1 MFTRLL
7 AIALLTV
14 SVAACSSTDDA
25 ATDGAVTVGE
35 RTDGGVG
42 GVDGSGMGGAGMGGA
57 VDGSVVPGSQQDLA
71 TNVGDRV
78 FFAYDSHDLA
88 PEATDTLNRQA
99 EWLNR
104 YPNVNITIE
113 GHSDERG
120 TREYN
125 IALGD
130 RRANAVKNYL
140 VSQGIPASRINT
152 ISYGKE
158 RPAVVG
164 SDAQSWAQNRRGV
177 TTVQ

>member
-1 MFTRLL
+1 MLTRLL
-7 AIALLTV
+7 TIALLTV
-14 SVAACSSTDDA
+14 SVAACSSTKDEA
-25 ATDGAVTVGE
+25 ADGAVTVGE
-35 RTDGGVG
+35 RQDGQGPMDGTGVY
-42 GVDGSGMGGAGMGGA
+42 
-57 VDGSVVPGSQQDLA
+57 GSVLPGSQQDLA

-78 FFAYDSHDLA
+78 FFAYDSSDLA

-104 YPNVNITIE
+104 YPNLQITIE

-140 VSQGIPASRINT
+140 VSMGVSSSRVNT

-164 SDAQSWAQNRRGV
+164 SDASSWAQNRRGV

>member
-1 MFTRLL
+1 MIVRLL
-7 AIALLTV
+7 TIALLTV
-14 SVAACSSTDDA
+14 SVAACSSTKDEA
-25 ATDGAVTVGE
+25 ADGAVTVGE
-35 RTDGGVG
+35 RQDGQGPLDGTGVYG
-42 GVDGSGMGGAGMGGA
+42 ADGSTMDGAVGAGT
-57 VDGSVVPGSQQDLA
+57 QQDLA

-78 FFAYDSHDLA
+78 FFAYDSSDLA
-88 PEATDTLNRQA
+88 PEATDTLARQV

-104 YPNVNITIE
+104 YPNLQITIE

-140 VSQGIPASRINT
+140 VSMGVSAARVNT

-164 SDAQSWAQNRRGV
+164 ADAASWAQNRRGV

>member
-1 MFTRLL
+1 MLIRLL

-35 RTDGGVG
+35 RTDGGPLDG
-42 GVDGSGMGGAGMGGA
+42 TGVYGSNGS

-78 FFAYDSHDLA
+78 FFAYDSSDLA
-88 PEATDTLNRQA
+88 PEATDTLTRQV

-104 YPNVNITIE
+104 YPNLQITVE

-130 RRANAVKNYL
+130 RRATAVKNFL
-140 VSQGIPASRINT
+140 VSAGVPASRINT
-152 ISYGKE
+152 IRYGKE

-164 SDAQSWAQNRRGV
+164 SDASSWAQNRRGV

>member
-1 MFTRLL
+1 MLIRLL
-7 AIALLTV
+7 TIALLTV
-14 SVAACSSTDDA
+14 SVAACSSTKDE

-35 RTDGGVG
+35 RTDGGPLDG
-42 GVDGSGMGGAGMGGA
+42 TGVYGSGAY
-57 VDGSVVPGSQQDLA
+57 DSSVVPGSQQDLA

-78 FFAYDSHDLA
+78 FFAYDSSDIA
-88 PEATDTLNRQA
+88 PEARDTLARQA

-104 YPNVNITIE
+104 YPNLQITIE

-130 RRANAVKNYL
+130 RRATSVKTFL
-140 VSQGIPASRINT
+140 VSQGIPSSRINT

-164 SDAQSWAQNRRGV
+164 SDASSWAQNRRGV

>member
-1 MFTRLL
+1 MLVRLMT
-7 AIALLTV
+7 IALLTV
-14 SVAACSSTDDA
+14 SVAACSSTKDEA
-25 ATDGAVTVGE
+25 ADGAVTIGE
-35 RTDGGVG
+35 RQDGQGGIDGSGVYGSDGSMGGGVG
-42 GVDGSGMGGAGMGGA
+42 MGT
-57 VDGSVVPGSQQDLA
+57 QQDLA

-78 FFAYDSHDLA
+78 FFAYDSSDLA
-88 PEATDTLNRQA
+88 PEATATLARQA

-104 YPNVNITIE
+104 YPNLQITVE

-130 RRANAVKNYL
+130 RRANSVRNYL
-140 VSQGIPASRINT
+140 VSMGISSSRVST
-152 ISYGKE
+152 TSYGKE

-164 SDAQSWAQNRRGV
+164 SDAASWAQNRRGV